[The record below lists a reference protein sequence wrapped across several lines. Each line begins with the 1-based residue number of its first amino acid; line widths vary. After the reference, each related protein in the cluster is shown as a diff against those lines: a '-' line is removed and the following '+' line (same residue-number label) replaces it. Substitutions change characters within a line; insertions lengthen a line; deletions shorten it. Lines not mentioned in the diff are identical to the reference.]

1 MLNRILIGV
10 FCVSLVAGA
19 YADFPDRA
27 SLSETGS
34 VLIYPKV
41 EVRWDADGKL
51 MMDTFI
57 TLTNNGNEEIDITAY
72 YVAEQ
77 CTSID
82 LHFTL
87 TERQPAYWS
96 ALTGQPGPDGDALS
110 PFTDA
115 GDPVQPGG
123 PGTDLILRGYLVVIA
138 TWDSDIDDEPCAVR
152 WNKLFGEATLVDY
165 AAGTSMEYKAYAFAA
180 DDGYA
185 EKDTCITTTGELV
198 FDESD
203 YAAFPHQLLL
213 PFYKPGTSPYGGS
226 EAPYFTDS
234 VITDTEL
241 TLIIGDMDLR
251 RIPLVDDAP
260 GDAEVAWPWKTKVE
274 FEIWDENEN
283 GHTGLDYVIPKFF
296 SETLTNLGGSFVT
309 LPTTAGFARIWAYD
323 DVSDLECYVLDPFD
337 PEGET
342 LLFQCIDT
350 ALLGVAVE
358 YVEFDG
364 GAAYATNGGALR
376 GTGVQD
382 DPDDVSIWID
392 YASGGGGGGDD
403 VTDTGSMTK
412 LNRGG
417 ASLRR

>member
-41 EVRWDADGKL
+41 EIRWDAAGNL
-51 MMDTFI
+51 MRDTFL
-57 TLTNNGNEEIDITAY
+57 TLTNNGNEDIDITMY

-77 CTSID
+77 CTTID

-87 TERQPAYWS
+87 TERQPTYWS
-96 ALTGQPGPDGDALS
+96 ALTGQPGPDGDAVG

-123 PGTDLILRGYLVVIA
+123 PGTDMILRGYVVVIA
-138 TWDSDIDDEPCAVR
+138 TWDADADDEPCAVR
-152 WNKLFGEATLVDY
+152 WNKLFGEATIVDY
-165 AAGTSMEYKAYAFAA
+165 ADGTSWEYKAYAFPVN
-180 DDGYA
+180 DNFGDKQCVDG
-185 EKDTCITTTGELV
+185 EQLN
-198 FDESD
+198 FDENT

-226 EAPYFTDS
+226 VAPYYTDS

-241 TLIIGDMDLR
+241 TLILGDMDLR
-251 RIPLVDDAP
+251 RIPDPDDAP

-274 FEIWDENEN
+274 FEIWDENET
-283 GHTGLDYVIPKFF
+283 GHTGLKRVIPKFF
-296 SETLTNLGGSFVT
+296 AENISNIGGKFVT
-309 LPTTAGFARIWAYD
+309 LPTTAGFARMWAYAD
-323 DVSDLECYVLDPFD
+323 PGDLECYVLDPFD
-337 PEGET
+337 PTGET

-358 YVEFDG
+358 FIEFDA

-382 DPDDVSIWID
+382 DPDDVYIYID

-403 VTDTGSMTK
+403 ATDTGSM
-412 LNRGG
+412 LHQLSPAG
-417 ASLRR
+417 ASLSR